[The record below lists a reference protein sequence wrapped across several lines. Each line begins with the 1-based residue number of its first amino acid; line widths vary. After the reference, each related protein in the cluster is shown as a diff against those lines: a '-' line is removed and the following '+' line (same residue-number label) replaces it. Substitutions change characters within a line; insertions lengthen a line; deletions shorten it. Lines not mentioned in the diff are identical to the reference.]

1 MEDITGAGI
10 LIRNARL
17 FVPTGVFDP
26 GWLLTKGGE
35 IHALGPGRPPT
46 FAWAQLEREVNADGR
61 RLLPG
66 FIDLHVH
73 GAMGH
78 EVMDANPEGIR
89 EMGRFYARHGVTA
102 FLPTTWTAARESLMA
117 ALAAVEQAMGP
128 APDGATVLG
137 AYVEGPYLNPEK
149 CGAQD
154 TRHIR
159 RAERAEARAILDTG
173 VVRLLALAPEF
184 EENAWLIEECVRRGV
199 TVSAA
204 HTTAGYE
211 VMCAAVERGLRQVT
225 HTFNAMVGLGHR
237 QLGTVGAAFS
247 LPAINCELIA
257 DNVHV
262 HPPAMKILVDVKGPE
277 GVILITDAIRG
288 AGMPEGEYAIDDR
301 AVTIRDGA
309 VRLPDGT
316 LAGSILTMDR
326 ALRNIQA
333 ATGRPLEEVWP
344 MASLNAAR
352 AIGVSAR
359 RGSLEV
365 GKAADLTLLDEAY
378 NVVLTVAE
386 GRVVFCEID

>member
-1 MEDITGAGI
+1 MDDTSGEGI
-10 LIRNARL
+10 LIHNARL
-17 FVPTGVFDP
+17 FTPTRVYDP
-26 GWLLTKGGE
+26 GWLLTEGGT
-35 IHALGPGRPPT
+35 IRALGPGRQPAFSP
-46 FAWAQLEREVNADGR
+46 AQVKREVDAAGR

-89 EMGRFYARHGVTA
+89 EMARFYARHGVSA
-102 FLPTTWTAARESLMA
+102 FLPTTWTAGRESLMA
-117 ALAAVEQAMGP
+117 ALAAVKDVMGP
-128 APDGATVLG
+128 VAEGATVLG

-159 RAERAEARAILDTG
+159 RAERDEALAILNTG
-173 VVRLLALAPEF
+173 VVRALALAPEF
-184 EENAWLIEECVRRGV
+184 EENGWLIEECARRGV

-211 VMCAAVERGLRQVT
+211 VMCAAAGRGLRQVT
-225 HTFNAMVGLGHR
+225 HMFNAMVGLGHR
-237 QLGTVGAAFS
+237 QLGTVGAALA

-262 HPPAMKILVDVKGPE
+262 HPPAMKIVVDVKGPE

-288 AGMPEGEYAIDDR
+288 AGMAEGEYAIDER
-301 AVTIRDGA
+301 TVTVRDGA

-316 LAGSILTMDR
+316 LAGSILTMER

-333 ATGRPLEEVWP
+333 ATGRPLAELWP

-352 AIGVSAR
+352 AIGASAR

-365 GKAADLTLLDEAY
+365 GKAADLVLLDADY
-378 NVVLTVAE
+378 TVVLTVAE
-386 GRVVFCEID
+386 GRVVFCKID

>member
-1 MEDITGAGI
+1 MDEASGEGI
-10 LIRNARL
+10 LIRNAR
-17 FVPTGVFDP
+17 VYTPAGVYDP
-26 GWLLTKGGE
+26 GWLLAEGE
-35 IHALGPGRPPT
+35 TIRALGPGRPPA
-46 FAWAQLEREVNADGR
+46 FNPMQVSREVDAGGR

-73 GAMGH
+73 GAVGH

-89 EMGRFYARHGVTA
+89 EMARYYARHGVSA
-102 FLPTTWTAARESLMA
+102 FLPTTWTAGRESLMA
-117 ALAAVEQAMGP
+117 ALAAVEQVMGP
-128 APDGATVLG
+128 VAEGATVLG

-159 RAERAEARAILDTG
+159 RAERAEAQAILDTS
-173 VVRLLALAPEF
+173 VVRVLALAPEF
-184 EENAWLIEECVRRGV
+184 EENGWLIAECVRRGV

-211 VMCAAVERGLRQVT
+211 VMCAAVERGLRQAT
-225 HTFNAMVGLGHR
+225 HVFNAMVGLGHR
-237 QLGTVGAAFS
+237 QLGTVGAALA

-288 AGMPEGEYAIDDR
+288 AGLAEGTYAIDER
-301 AVTIRDGA
+301 TVTVRDGA

-316 LAGSILTMDR
+316 LAGSILTMEQ
-326 ALRNIQA
+326 ALRNVQA
-333 ATGRPLEEVWP
+333 ATGRPLAELWP

-365 GKAADLTLLDEAY
+365 GKAADLVLLDEDY
-378 NVVLTVAE
+378 DVVLTVAE

>member
-1 MEDITGAGI
+1 MDKTNGEGI

-17 FVPTGVFDP
+17 FMPTGVYDP
-26 GWLLTKGGE
+26 GWLLTEGGE
-35 IHALGPGRPPT
+35 IRALGPGRPPA
-46 FAWAQLEREVNADGR
+46 FDAAQISREVDGGGR

-73 GAMGH
+73 GAVGY
-78 EVMDANPEGIR
+78 EVMDANQEGIR
-89 EMGRFYARHGVTA
+89 EMARFYARHGVTS
-102 FLPTTWTAARESLMA
+102 FLPTTWTAGRESLMA
-117 ALAAVEQAMGP
+117 ALAAVKGVMGP
-128 APDGATVLG
+128 VAGGATVLG

-159 RAERAEARAILDTG
+159 RAERDEALAILDTG
-173 VVRLLALAPEF
+173 VVRALALAPEF

-199 TVSAA
+199 TLSAA
-204 HTTAGYE
+204 HTTAGYD
-211 VMCAAVERGLRQVT
+211 VMRAAVERGLRQVT
-225 HTFNAMVGLGHR
+225 HVFNAMVGLGHR
-237 QLGTVGAAFS
+237 QLGTVGAALA

-288 AGMPEGEYAIDDR
+288 TGMPEGEYAIDER
-301 AVTIRDGA
+301 TVAVRDGA

-316 LAGSILTMDR
+316 LAGSILTMNR
-326 ALRNIQA
+326 ALRNVQA
-333 ATGRPLEEVWP
+333 ATGRPLAEVWP

-365 GKAADLTLLDEAY
+365 GKTADLVLLNENYEVA
-378 NVVLTVAE
+378 LTVAE
-386 GRVVFCEID
+386 GRVVFCEMD

>member
-1 MEDITGAGI
+1 MEDSNGEGI

-17 FVPTGVFDP
+17 FTPAGVYDP
-26 GWLLTKGGE
+26 GWLLSAGRE
-35 IHALGPGRPPT
+35 IRALGPGRPPA
-46 FAWAQLEREVNADGR
+46 FAPGQVGREVDAAGR

-73 GAMGH
+73 GAVGH
-78 EVMDANPEGIR
+78 EVMDADPEGIR
-89 EMGRFYARHGVTA
+89 EMARYYARHGVTA
-102 FLPTTWTAARESLMA
+102 FLPTTWTAGHGTIMA
-117 ALAAVEQAMGP
+117 ALAAVEQAIGP
-128 APDGATVLG
+128 IVDGATALG

-159 RAERAEARAILDTG
+159 RASRAEAEAILDTG

-211 VMCAAVERGLRQVT
+211 TMCSAVENGLRQVT

-237 QLGTVGAAFS
+237 QLGTVGAALA
-247 LPAINCELIA
+247 LPEINCELIA

-262 HPPAMKILVDVKGPE
+262 HPPAMKILIDVKGPA

-288 AGMPEGEYAIDDR
+288 AGLSEGEYAIDDR
-301 AVTIRDGA
+301 TVTIRDGA

-326 ALRNIQA
+326 ALRNVQA
-333 ATGRPLEEVWP
+333 ATGRPLHELWP
-344 MASLNAAR
+344 MTSLNAAR

-359 RGSLEV
+359 RGTLEV
-365 GKAADLTLLDEAY
+365 GKVADLTLLDEAY